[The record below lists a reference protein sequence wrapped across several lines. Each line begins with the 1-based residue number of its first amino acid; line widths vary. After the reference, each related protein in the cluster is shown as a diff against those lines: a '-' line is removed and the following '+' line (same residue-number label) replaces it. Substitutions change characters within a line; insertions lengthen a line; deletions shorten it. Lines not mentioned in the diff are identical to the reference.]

1 MGALRSWLF
10 AAAAVGAAAC
20 GATLGR
26 SSPAPRPTR
35 LLDGGRALRV
45 ALFTTPKPIVIGGTG
60 EWRLY
65 DSGGDATL
73 ARGAAGE
80 SWEIRRDGGR
90 MRAVRSDG
98 IPTAARPGPF
108 VARPMDAAAL
118 LTVNGHPYRGEI
130 TLVPT
135 DSGVLVINRLP
146 VESYLRGVVPLEI
159 GKRQPAEHAAV
170 EAQAVAA
177 RSYAYA
183 HLKDDPRALF
193 DLTGGVLDQVYNGA
207 EAESPTTDAAVTG
220 TRGLVL
226 RFAGKVISAPYS
238 SSCGG
243 MTAAATE
250 VWQGASDFPYLTA
263 VSDKIPGSSRYYC
276 DEAPRFNWTR
286 TLERSDLN
294 SALQKYLKAYVAV
307 PLNGAGT
314 VRSVDIEGRTPT
326 GRVRAILVV
335 TDHGQY
341 TLRGNEMRFVLRSA
355 GGEILNST
363 YFSVVA
369 ERDVDGYLRRLRID
383 GKGYGHGIG
392 MCQWGAIGRARAGQD
407 FRTILQT
414 YYQGTSIDA
423 ID

>member
-1 MGALRSWLF
+1 MAALRNWLF
-10 AAAAVGAAAC
+10 AVAAVGAAAC

-26 SSPAPRPTR
+26 SSPAPHPARSF
-35 LLDGGRALRV
+35 DGGRALRV
-45 ALFTTPKPIVIGGTG
+45 ALFTSPKSIVIGGTG

-73 ARGAAGE
+73 ARGLRGE
-80 SWEIRRDGGR
+80 PWEIRRDGAR
-90 MRAVRSDG
+90 MRAVRADG
-98 IPTAARPGPF
+98 VPTTARPGPF
-108 VARPMDAAAL
+108 IARPIDAGAL
-118 LTVNGHPYRGEI
+118 LSVNGHVYRGEI

-135 DSGVLVINRLP
+135 DTGVLVINRLP
-146 VESYLRGVVPLEI
+146 IESYLRGVVPLEI
-159 GKRQPAEHAAV
+159 GKRVPGERAAV

-183 HLKDDPRALF
+183 HLTDHSGAMF
-193 DLTGGVLDQVYNGA
+193 DLTGGVLDQVYGGVD
-207 EAESPTTDAAVTG
+207 AESPITDAAIDA

-226 RFAGKVISAPYS
+226 RFAGRVISAPYS

-250 VWQGASDFPYLTA
+250 VWRGTGDYPYLTP
-263 VSDKIPGSSRYYC
+263 VSDKIPGTSHYYC
-276 DEAPRFNWTR
+276 DGAPRFNWSR
-286 TLERSDLN
+286 NLERGELN
-294 SALQKYLKAYVAV
+294 GALQKYLKAYVAV
-307 PLNGAGT
+307 PLNGAGS
-314 VRSVDIEGRTPT
+314 VRSVDIDGHTPT
-326 GRVRAILVV
+326 GRVRSILIV

-341 TLRGNEMRFVLRSA
+341 TLRGNEMRFVLRPP

-363 YFSVVA
+363 YFSVAA
-369 ERDVDGYLRRLRID
+369 ERDVDGFVRRLRID

-414 YYQGTSIDA
+414 YYPGTSIDA
-423 ID
+423 IE